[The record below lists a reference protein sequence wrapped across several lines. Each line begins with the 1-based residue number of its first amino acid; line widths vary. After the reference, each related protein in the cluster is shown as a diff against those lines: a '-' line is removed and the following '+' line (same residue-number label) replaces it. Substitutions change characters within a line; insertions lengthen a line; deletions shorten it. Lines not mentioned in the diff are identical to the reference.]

1 MPEELQKDPLPRSQF
16 LWMGALGTF
25 MGAVLT
31 IPPAV
36 YLLDPAIKSV
46 LQGHS
51 DVPEEWKELGSVFE
65 IPAGV
70 VVVNLVEFTQKQS
83 YDAGQPGVD
92 ETGTNVGTITNAVL
106 LSWKDGKLP
115 DILEEKSEGPLS
127 ETEIK
132 ELGRE
137 LNVLS
142 NHCAHL
148 GCPVRWAPEEGEILC
163 PCHGGVYDINGD
175 HTGGPPAHGLWR
187 YVSRIR
193 EDGSIFVKHEF
204 YVQQE
209 GQLKPGVYSKPYVI

>member
-1 MPEELQKDPLPRSQF
+1 LPEELQKDPLTRGKF

-36 YLLDPAIKSV
+36 YLLDPAIRSV
-46 LQGHS
+46 LQERS

-70 VVVNLVEFTQKQS
+70 VIELLVEFTQKQT

-127 ETEIK
+127 ETAIR
-132 ELGRE
+132 ELGQE
-137 LNVLS
+137 LNIMS

-163 PCHGGVYDINGD
+163 PCHGGIYDINGD

-193 EDGSIFVKHEF
+193 EDGSIYVKHEF
-204 YVQQE
+204 YVQHKDQI
-209 GQLKPGVYSKPYVI
+209 KPGVYSKPYVV